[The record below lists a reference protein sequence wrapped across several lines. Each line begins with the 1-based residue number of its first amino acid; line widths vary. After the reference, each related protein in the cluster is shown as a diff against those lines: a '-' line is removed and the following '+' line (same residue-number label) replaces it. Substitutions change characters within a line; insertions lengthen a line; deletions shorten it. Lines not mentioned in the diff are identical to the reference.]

1 MLFDITDDQ
10 EFFRSTTAKFLAA
23 RVPQEKVRELRHDE
37 HGFGAE
43 YWRGGA
49 ELGWTSLLVGEEA
62 GGGSISGRPV
72 VDLTL
77 IAYEFGRHA
86 APGPLVP
93 GNIVAA
99 ALAENGS
106 HAEVLAELLSGESIA
121 TWCHAE
127 AAPQRGVGL
136 EIRVDGDELVLN
148 GGKQPVESAGVAR
161 YLLVTGLCEGGLTQ
175 VLVPVESRG
184 VTVTPLRSP
193 DLTRRFSAVAFDDV
207 RVPRSALVGVPG
219 AAAEQ
224 IARQEQIAVVVQCAE
239 TVGAMQTGF
248 EMVLDWMA
256 DRYSFGRPLAS
267 YQALKHRT
275 ADLKS
280 WLEAAHAIAD
290 RAAAAVGEQSPESD
304 ELVDVAQAFIGHYG
318 PELLQDC
325 VQLHGGIGLTFEH
338 DLHLFLRRATVNR
351 TLYGTPAQHRRRIAD
366 RLIEQ
371 DAASASDPGAL
382 GQDDRGAPDPSE
394 QARGVAAPEGEPGG
408 ALPTPDES
416 ASPSGGTVVAER
428 DDPGQTGLGDRPG
441 TTTEPEAVES
451 FRLRARAWIRANL
464 GPYRPE
470 AVAGLRKVSREE
482 ELAAVGNDRRLQ
494 RKLYDAGFA
503 GIAIPVEYGGQG
515 LTVAH
520 QRAFT
525 EEMAGFEYPSRC
537 QVPTLSPCAAVLLD
551 FGTEEQK
558 RRHIPAML
566 RGEEIWM
573 QFLSEPSGGSDVAG
587 AVTTAVRDG
596 ADWVLN
602 GAKIWT
608 TGAWYSDWALCLART
623 NWDVPKH
630 RGLTVFILPIHQ
642 PGIEVHQIEML
653 NGAREFCQEFLTD
666 VRVPDSDRI
675 GEVDGGWTVGTRW
688 MSHER
693 LLSESPYVT
702 VPAKPAI
709 SDRSPVEIACRAG
722 TIDEPGVR
730 DLIGEDRML
739 DIVGTAL
746 QRRLGMG
753 MATGRMPEQSA
764 GIGRLF
770 RGIAESRRATIEFEV
785 AGDAVWDGEF
795 GDTADVFLMRQVSC
809 IGGGTTE
816 MARNVISERVLG
828 MPREARSDNNV
839 PFREVPRGGR
849 RT

>member
-1 MLFDITDDQ
+1 MLFDIADDQ
-10 EFFRSTTAKFLAA
+10 EFFRSTTAKFLSA
-23 RVPQEKVRELRHDE
+23 RAQRDEIRELRHDE
-37 HGFGAE
+37 HGFAAG

-49 ELGWTSLLVGEEA
+49 ELGWTSLLVSEEG

-93 GNIVAA
+93 ANIVAA
-99 ALAENGS
+99 ALSRSGS
-106 HAEVLAELLSGESIA
+106 HPEVLGELLSGESLA

-127 AAPQRGVGL
+127 PPPRRGVGL
-136 EIRVDGDELVLN
+136 DIRVDGDELVLN
-148 GGKQPVESAGVAR
+148 GRKQPVESAGVAR
-161 YLLVTGLCEGGLTQ
+161 YLLVTGLCASRVTQ
-175 VLVPVESRG
+175 VLVPVESTG
-184 VTVTPLRSP
+184 ITVTPLRSP
-193 DLTRRFSAVAFDDV
+193 DLTRRFSAVAFDNV
-207 RVPRSALVGVPG
+207 RVPRSALVGELG
-219 AAAEQ
+219 GAEQ
-224 IARQEQIAVVVQCAE
+224 QVAWQLEVAVVVQCAE

-248 EMVLDWMA
+248 EMALDWMA

-290 RAAAAVGEQSPESD
+290 TAAAAVGERRADSG
-304 ELVDVAQAFIGHYG
+304 ELVAVAQAFVGHYG

-351 TLYGTPAQHRRRIAD
+351 TLYGTPAEHRRNLAD

-371 DAASASDPGAL
+371 YGL
-382 GQDDRGAPDPSE
+382 R
-394 QARGVAAPEGEPGG
+394 ARGSEPVVENVHTG
-408 ALPTPDES
+408 PSFEPDEQS
-416 ASPSGGTVVAER
+416 VNE
-428 DDPGQTGLGDRPG
+428 D
-441 TTTEPEAVES
+441 VED
-451 FRLRARAWIRANL
+451 FRLRAREWIRAHL
-464 GPYRPE
+464 GPFRPE
-470 AVAGLRKVSREE
+470 AVAGLRKVTREE

-503 GIAIPVEYGGQG
+503 GIAIPVEYGGRG
-515 LTVAH
+515 LTAAH

-596 ADWVLN
+596 DDWVIN

-722 TIDEPGVR
+722 TVDEPGVR

-739 DIVGTAL
+739 DLVGTAL
-746 QRRLGMG
+746 QRRLGTG
-753 MATGRMPEQSA
+753 MASGRIPDQSA
-764 GIGRLF
+764 ALGRLF
-770 RGIAESRRATIEFEV
+770 RGVAESRRATIEFEV
-785 AGDAVWDGEF
+785 AGGAVWDEEF
-795 GDTADVFLMRQVSC
+795 GDAGDVFLMRQVSC

-828 MPREARSDNNV
+828 MPREARNDHTV

-849 RT
+849 RTS

>member
-1 MLFDITDDQ
+1 MLFDISDEQ
-10 EFFRSTTAKFLAA
+10 EFFRSTTGKYLAA
-23 RVPQEKVRELRHDE
+23 RVPRDRLRELRHDE
-37 HGFGAE
+37 DGFAAA

-49 ELGWTSLLVGEEA
+49 ELGWTSLLVAEEA
-62 GGGSISGRPV
+62 GGGSIGGRPV

-77 IAYEFGRHA
+77 VGYEFGRHA
-86 APGPLVP
+86 APGPLVSA
-93 GNIVAA
+93 NIVAA
-99 ALAENGS
+99 ALAASGS
-106 HAEVLAELLSGESIA
+106 HPEVLGELLSGESLA

-127 AAPQRGVGL
+127 PAWRHGAGL
-136 EIRVDGDELVLN
+136 EIRIDGTELVLN
-148 GGKQPVESAGVAR
+148 GRKQPVESAGVAGH
-161 YLLVTGLCEGGLTQ
+161 LLVTGRCDGAVGQ
-175 VLVPVESRG
+175 VLVPVGSAG

-207 RVPRSALVGVPG
+207 RVPRSALVGEFG
-219 AAAEQ
+219 TAEQ
-224 IARQEQIAVVVQCAE
+224 QVAWQSEVAVAVQCAE
-239 TVGAMQTGF
+239 TVGSMQTGF
-248 EMVLDWMA
+248 EMALDWMA

-267 YQALKHRT
+267 YQALKHRV

-290 RAAAAVGEQSPESD
+290 SAAVAVDERRADAG
-304 ELVDVAQAFIGHYG
+304 ELVAVAQAFVGHYG

-351 TLYGTPAQHRRRIAD
+351 TLHGTPAEHRRSLAD

-371 DAASASDPGAL
+371 DGLRVP
-382 GQDDRGAPDPSE
+382 APE
-394 QARGVAAPEGEPGG
+394 VEAGTVRAAPSFE
-408 ALPTPDES
+408 PDES
-416 ASPSGGTVVAER
+416 SVSE
-428 DDPGQTGLGDRPG
+428 D
-441 TTTEPEAVES
+441 VES
-451 FRLRARAWIRANL
+451 FRLRAREWIRANL
-464 GPYRPE
+464 GPFRPE
-470 AVAGLRKVSREE
+470 AVAGLRKVTREQ

-503 GIAIPVEYGGQG
+503 GIAIPVEYGGRG
-515 LTVAH
+515 LTAAH

-596 ADWVLN
+596 DDWVLN

-693 LLSESPYVT
+693 LLAESPYVT

-722 TIDEPGVR
+722 TVDEPGVR

-739 DIVGTAL
+739 DIVGSAL
-746 QRRLGMG
+746 QRRLGTG
-753 MATGRMPEQSA
+753 MMSGRIPEQSA
-764 GIGRLF
+764 AIGRLF

-785 AGDAVWDGEF
+785 AGDAVWDEEF
-795 GDTADVFLMRQVSC
+795 GDAGDVFLMRQVSC

-828 MPREARSDNNV
+828 MPREARSDHNV

-849 RT
+849 RSS